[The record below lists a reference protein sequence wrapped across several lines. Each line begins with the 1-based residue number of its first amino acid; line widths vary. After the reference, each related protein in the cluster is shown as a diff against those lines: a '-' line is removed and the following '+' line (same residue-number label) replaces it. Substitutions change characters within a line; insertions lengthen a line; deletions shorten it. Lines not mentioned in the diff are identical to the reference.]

1 MNKVYIKI
9 VLALLSLAGYMENI
23 AFASETD
30 EKCTMKPCGLRQKD
44 VMEEYKDKECE
55 DTDETLQVAEYAQ
68 DASVLLMKL
77 SETGVESYSLD
88 SKKSENE
95 NIYSKKIGNVDIG
108 RLELTIPSSSKYI
121 DILRKIWDF
130 KDHQKKDN
138 KFIDGKV
145 VRIYC
150 KYCVLFEKQINSQ
163 KRYAIG
169 ARIRKTDDKTVIVS
183 PTRAIK
189 YDGEI
194 NQETDLK
201 KIFENEKSIEA
212 DIDPEEA
219 LTKLGDNIAG
229 FVVKRD
235 DDQVHITY
243 INAIVEGD
251 NYTTDKKNRDI
262 TYKNILSIPQQ
273 I

>member
-30 EKCTMKPCGLRQKD
+30 EKCTMKPCALRQKD
-44 VMEEYKDKECE
+44 VMEEYE
-55 DTDETLQVAEYAQ
+55 DTDETLQAGEYAHE
-68 DASVLLMKL
+68 SSLLLMKL
-77 SETGVESYSLD
+77 SETDIESYSLD
-88 SKKSENE
+88 SKNSENK

-121 DILRKIWDF
+121 DILRKIWDYN
-130 KDHQKKDN
+130 DHQKKDN

-169 ARIRKTDDKTVIVS
+169 ARIRKTDDKTIIVS
-183 PTRAIK
+183 PTRAIN
-189 YDGEI
+189 YEGEI

-201 KIFENEKSIEA
+201 EIFKNEKSIGA

-243 INAIVEGD
+243 INAIIEGD
-251 NYTTDKKNRDI
+251 NYTNDKKNRDI
-262 TYKNILSIPQQ
+262 TYQNILSLPQH

>member
-1 MNKVYIKI
+1 
-9 VLALLSLAGYMENI
+9 
-23 AFASETD
+23 
-30 EKCTMKPCGLRQKD
+30 R
-44 VMEEYKDKECE
+44 MEEYE
-55 DTDETLQVAEYAQ
+55 DTDETLQAGEYAHE
-68 DASVLLMKL
+68 ASVLLMKL
-77 SETGVESYSLD
+77 SETDIESYSLD
-88 SKKSENE
+88 SKNSENE

-130 KDHQKKDN
+130 NDHQKKDN

-169 ARIRKTDDKTVIVS
+169 ARIRETDDKTIIVS
-183 PTRAIK
+183 PTRAIN
-189 YDGEI
+189 YEGEI

-201 KIFENEKSIEA
+201 EIFKNEKSIEAGIDPEEALTKLGDNIAGFVVKRDDDQVHITYINAKTDDKTIIVSPTRAINYEGEINQETDLKEIFKNEKSIEA

-243 INAIVEGD
+243 INA
-251 NYTTDKKNRDI
+251 
-262 TYKNILSIPQQ
+262 
-273 I
+273 